1 MGSALNSVLSSQINS
16 LMGNL
21 KNASVSVGVEDH
33 DASDT
38 GGKRTDYSFRYS
50 QRLFNNRFQIVIGG
64 KVSTGENATNDAESF
79 IDNISLE
86 YRLDRTGTRYVR
98 LFYDKNY
105 ESVLEGRLRK
115 PESVWYFA
123 RNWISSVNCSS
134 LRKRSKNERY
144 TY

>member
-1 MGSALNSVLSSQINS
+1 
-16 LMGNL
+16 MGNL
-21 KNASVSVGVEDH
+21 KNASVSVGIEDH
-33 DASDT
+33 DLSDT

-105 ESVLEGRLRK
+105 ESVLEGEITETGVGLVLRK
-115 PESVWYFA
+115 KLDKFSELF
-123 RNWISSVNCSS
+123 IF
-134 LRKRSKNERY
+134 KKKK
-144 TY
+144 